1 MKNNN
6 LKTGY
11 WYIVAVSMMW
21 NNNIPKKSSK
31 YKLFFNLILS
41 FLYFYSKRKLLTYLK
56 KL

>member
-11 WYIVAVSMMW
+11 WYIVVVSMMW

-31 YKLFFNLILS
+31 YK
-41 FLYFYSKRKLLTYLK
+41 
-56 KL
+56 

>member
-11 WYIVAVSMMW
+11 WYIVVVSMMW

-31 YKLFFNLILS
+31 
-41 FLYFYSKRKLLTYLK
+41 
-56 KL
+56 